1 MVASDSNEEPT
12 AERSMTSTGRDDGT
26 MTEVTQNT
34 DNTIHRA
41 TLHDDTIAE
50 TTVDPEKLER
60 LLIVLSRLSTQPDE
74 GRLSTILKNMVK
86 PIQEVPVSNIEPYNV
101 IDRKFGVI
109 R

>member
-60 LLIVLSRLSTQPDE
+60 LLIVLSSYPPNPMRTDSQP
-74 GRLSTILKNMVK
+74 
-86 PIQEVPVSNIEPYNV
+86 
-101 IDRKFGVI
+101 F
-109 R
+109 